1 MTGYTDGMSE
11 THERGYRTPAARIIG
26 AAVGAVI
33 VLFGVLLIAS
43 PLLILGA
50 MGTGNKWED
59 ERTYLTPGPYLGMFP
74 IAIGSIVIWVAL
86 FDRRSGDDGG
96 SNR

>member
-1 MTGYTDGMSE
+1 MTGYNDGMSE
-11 THERGYRTPAARIIG
+11 THERGYRTPAARIIA
-26 AAVGAVI
+26 AAVGTAI
-33 VLFGVLLIAS
+33 VLFGALWIAS

-50 MGTGNKWED
+50 MGQGNKWED
-59 ERTYLTPGPYLGMFP
+59 ERTYLTPGPYLGLFP